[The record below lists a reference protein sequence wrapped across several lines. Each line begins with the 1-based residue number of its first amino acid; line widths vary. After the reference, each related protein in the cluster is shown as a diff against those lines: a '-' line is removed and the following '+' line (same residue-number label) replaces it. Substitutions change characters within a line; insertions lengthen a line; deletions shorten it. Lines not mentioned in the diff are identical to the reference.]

1 MTGNIEP
8 HIKVTSH
15 THSFTFVPQTQL
27 IRLLVSTGTANV
39 DEWGKFLHVKNKIFC
54 NFNEIR
60 LVIESETVS
69 MAGSNKGIG
78 PEPINLK
85 I

>member
-39 DEWGKFLHVKNKIFC
+39 DEWGKLTLAKVPVGNQSEDIEKKSKN
-54 NFNEIR
+54 
-60 LVIESETVS
+60 
-69 MAGSNKGIG
+69 
-78 PEPINLK
+78 
-85 I
+85 